1 MFISVFS
8 SGTTK
13 FKKNSRYLFIKIIV
27 LWASK
32 ISGNYS
38 VKLAC
43 FVEGI
48 CSFIFTFVF
57 TLRSFFLPTVQSASQ
72 LWSAFHRGNRI
83 LRCPHQLLPLIL
95 SQLLDHS
102 RRKKGDFDLQATGKV
117 SLDGNHPHGSPE
129 QPSLC
134 SVFFFGKQVPI
145 EGPEKSQ
152 W

>member
-32 ISGNYS
+32 TSDNYS

-43 FVEGI
+43 FVGEGI

-57 TLRSFFLPTVQSASQ
+57 TLRSFFLPRVQSASQ

-102 RRKKGDFDLQATGKV
+102 RRKKVILTYRPQGRLALMETIPTEVQNNQACV
-117 SLDGNHPHGSPE
+117 LFYSLENKY
-129 QPSLC
+129 L
-134 SVFFFGKQVPI
+134 
-145 EGPEKSQ
+145 
-152 W
+152 